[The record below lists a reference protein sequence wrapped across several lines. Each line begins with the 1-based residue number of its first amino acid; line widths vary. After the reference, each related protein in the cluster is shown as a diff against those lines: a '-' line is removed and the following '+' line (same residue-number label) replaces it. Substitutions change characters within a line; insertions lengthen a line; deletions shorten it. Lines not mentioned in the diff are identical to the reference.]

1 MPLLLNLFELIIIW
15 ITGTIDPG
23 IMKRNENCFG
33 CHELPIKIVHKG
45 VFKTTKICLTCNIA
59 RPFRSTHCSDCD
71 NCTLRFDHH
80 CPWIGGCVGKRNYI
94 YFFIFLILLNIKNV
108 YLLIFSIIHICKT
121 YMNSTDEEK
130 KIKSWIARKL
140 LSVIPSLFTIIF
152 IGATMLFTT
161 GLIIYH
167 ITLIIKNITTK
178 EEIKKLLPLKVGNPY
193 DRGVGNNC
201 NEFWTRHK
209 SMENNYTVK
218 ELRVKVKPEKKV
230 ANVGTKKFRPKIMPY
245 SEKEKKLKNKEKNK
259 GDIKERFYNENE
271 NNNDKKAKASDN
283 QSDSKSNKSKAT
295 YSEKSQEENKAK
307 NNNEVINNIK
317 KKFNKK
323 SKDSKS
329 NSNSNS
335 KNEDKSSK
343 KSSSSYTEN
352 NNNNEVDNY
361 SDEEISDENDNTN
374 RKICN
379 TSYKNKNNLNDK
391 INNKFNEDD
400 NKLRFKTNLTNDEN
414 LNYKIAQQRLE
425 ELSSEITIHEE
436 INQLK
441 SSLSIPRENSC
452 TFSLSES

>member
-1 MPLLLNLFELIIIW
+1 
-15 ITGTIDPG
+15 
-23 IMKRNENCFG
+23 
-33 CHELPIKIVHKG
+33 
-45 VFKTTKICLTCNIA
+45 
-59 RPFRSTHCSDCD
+59 
-71 NCTLRFDHH
+71 
-80 CPWIGGCVGKRNYI
+80 
-94 YFFIFLILLNIKNV
+94 LNIKNV
-108 YLLIFSIIHICKT
+108 YLLIFSIIHISKT
-121 YMNSTDEEK
+121 YINTTNEEK
-130 KIKSWIARKL
+130 KMKSWIARKL

-167 ITLIIKNITTK
+167 INLIIKNITTK

-193 DRGVGNNC
+193 DRGAGHNC

-218 ELRVKVKPEKKV
+218 DLRVKVKPEKKV
-230 ANVGTKKFRPKIMPY
+230 AKVGTKKFKPKIMPY
-245 SEKEKKLKNKEKNK
+245 SEKEKKLKNKEKNT
-259 GDIKERFYNENE
+259 GDIKDRFYNENE
-271 NNNDKKAKASDN
+271 NNDKREKASDN
-283 QSDSKSNKSKAT
+283 QSDSKSNKSKT
-295 YSEKSQEENKAK
+295 NSYSEKSQEENKAK
-307 NNNEVINNIK
+307 NNNEVINKIK
-317 KKFNKK
+317 NKFNKKNKIKNKK

-329 NSNSNS
+329 NSIS
-335 KNEDKSSK
+335 KSEDKSSK

-352 NNNNEVDNY
+352 NNNNEVDNF

-379 TSYKNKNNLNDK
+379 TSYKNRNNLNSDM
-391 INNKFNEDD
+391 NNKLNEG
-400 NKLRFKTNLTNDEN
+400 NNILRFKTNLTNDEN

>member
-1 MPLLLNLFELIIIW
+1 
-15 ITGTIDPG
+15 
-23 IMKRNENCFG
+23 MKRNENCFG

-121 YMNSTDEEK
+121 YINTTDEEK

-167 ITLIIKNITTK
+167 INLIIKNITTK

-193 DRGVGNNC
+193 DRGAGNNC

-218 ELRVKVKPEKKV
+218 DLRVKVKPEKKV
-230 ANVGTKKFRPKIMPY
+230 AKVGTKKFRPKIMPY
-245 SEKEKKLKNKEKNK
+245 SEKEKKLKNKEKNT
-259 GDIKERFYNENE
+259 GDIKDRFYNENE
-271 NNNDKKAKASDN
+271 NNDKREKASDN
-283 QSDSKSNKSKAT
+283 QSDSKSNKSKT
-295 YSEKSQEENKAK
+295 NSYSEKSQEENKAK
-307 NNNEVINNIK
+307 NNNEIINKIK
-317 KKFNKK
+317 NKFNKKNKSKNKK

-329 NSNSNS
+329 NSIS
-335 KNEDKSSK
+335 KSEDKSSK

-352 NNNNEVDNY
+352 NNNNEVDNF

-379 TSYKNKNNLNDK
+379 TSYKNRNNLNRDM
-391 INNKFNEDD
+391 NNKLNEG
-400 NKLRFKTNLTNDEN
+400 NNILRFKTNLTNDEN

>member
-167 ITLIIKNITTK
+167 INLIIKNITTK

-218 ELRVKVKPEKKV
+218 DLRVKVKPEKKV
-230 ANVGTKKFRPKIMPY
+230 ANVGTKKFRPKIMPF

-323 SKDSKS
+323 SKDSK
-329 NSNSNS
+329 SNSNS